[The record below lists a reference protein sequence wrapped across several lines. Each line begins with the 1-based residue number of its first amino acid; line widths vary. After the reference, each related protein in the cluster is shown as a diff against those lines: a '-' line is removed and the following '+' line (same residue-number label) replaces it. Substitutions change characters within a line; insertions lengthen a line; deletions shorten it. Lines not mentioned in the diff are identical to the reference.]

1 MERTIDQELRMRQ
14 ATIDDLDGITKLAIE
29 AFPDDPERD
38 YRFPYRHEYPE
49 DQWKWTRV
57 EYEGFLK
64 QPESYEVLVIE
75 AGQKLVALGIWD
87 VSGLTGVKPI
97 KPHVLGDNER
107 RDANLPHMRYFASRV
122 EEVYD
127 MHFSQFGSRQ
137 LHLVN
142 LATHRDYRRRGCGAV
157 LCKYGMEKAEREGFV
172 ATVFGSPMGIKLYT
186 SVGFKVIGAEPMIMP
201 GDEEG
206 LTTTAL
212 RRTLPDLLTVD
223 AKTLASGLTNGHFT
237 SVDLVERSLEM
248 IQKHDKYLHAMLS
261 IVPKDQLRQRAEA
274 LDKERK
280 DGKVRGSLHG
290 IPIVIKDNI
299 ATVPELGMET
309 TCGSW
314 ALHGMTP
321 TANADLVDKLIQAG
335 LIIIGKA
342 NLSEW
347 AYYRSNDLP
356 SGWSGKGGQCQSAY
370 VRGGID
376 PEDSNNGHSN
386 PSGSSTGSAV
396 AVSAGYAPLSIGTE
410 TDGSLVSP
418 ASRAA
423 LYTIKPSIGRVSQSG
438 IIPISHTMDS
448 AGPMAK
454 TPHDLAALLDVISG
468 TDEFA
473 TLRGSW
479 DELSIAT
486 VDFKKWWPGEDY
498 LKPVESAT
506 KQMHAEI
513 QAAYDKMEEL
523 AKKYVGDVPLSP
535 PSECFMLDGQDSED
549 VIMMADF
556 KHDLN
561 KYLESAE
568 NSKIHSL
575 KDLIEFN
582 KAHRDLEMPPGYD
595 DQGLL
600 INAEESD
607 LSPEDYEKNLSHLRK
622 VTRDDGLDRIF
633 KEYGVDVIVGSS
645 DTAIKAFASG
655 SGYPVGNVPLGYLDF
670 NGRPF
675 GLAVLA
681 AKNQEAKI
689 LKFMNAWE
697 GTFGP
702 RKAPPMLQ

>member
-1 MERTIDQELRMRQ
+1 MFSWANIRQ
-14 ATIDDLDGITKLAIE
+14 IA
-29 AFPDDPERD
+29 P
-38 YRFPYRHEYPE
+38 
-49 DQWKWTRV
+49 
-57 EYEGFLK
+57 FL
-64 QPESYEVLVIE
+64 
-75 AGQKLVALGIWD
+75 
-87 VSGLTGVKPI
+87 
-97 KPHVLGDNER
+97 
-107 RDANLPHMRYFASRV
+107 
-122 EEVYD
+122 
-127 MHFSQFGSRQ
+127 SQS
-137 LHLVN
+137 
-142 LATHRDYRRRGCGAV
+142 
-157 LCKYGMEKAEREGFV
+157 
-172 ATVFGSPMGIKLYT
+172 
-186 SVGFKVIGAEPMIMP
+186 
-201 GDEEG
+201 
-206 LTTTAL
+206 
-212 RRTLPDLLTVD
+212 RTLPDLLTAD
-223 AKTLASGLTNGHFT
+223 SKTLASGLTNGHFT
-237 SVDLVERSLEM
+237 SADLVDKSLEM

-261 IVPKDQLRQRAEA
+261 LVPKDQLRQRAEA

-280 DGKVRGSLHG
+280 DGKVRGRLHG

-299 ATVPELGMET
+299 ATVPDLGMET

-314 ALHGMTP
+314 ALDGMTP
-321 TANADLVDKLIQAG
+321 TSNADIVDKLIQAG

-342 NLSEW
+342 NLSTGSQRLTPL
-347 AYYRSNDLP
+347 RSNDLP

-454 TPHDLAALLDVISG
+454 TPYDLAALLDVISG

-473 TLRGSW
+473 TLGGSW

-513 QAAYDKMEEL
+513 QAAYDKMEGL
-523 AKKYVGDVPLSP
+523 AKKYFGDVPLPP
-535 PSECFMLDGQDSED
+535 PSECFMLDGKDSEG
-549 VIMMADF
+549 VIMSKSPPRRMIRVDEIVADF

-575 KDLIEFN
+575 KDLVEFN
-582 KAHRDLEMPPGYD
+582 KAHPDLETPPGYD

-600 INAEESD
+600 IDAQESD
-607 LSPEDYEKNLSHLRK
+607 ISIEDYEKNLSHLRK
-622 VTRDDGLDRIF
+622 VARDEGLDRIF

-645 DTAIKAFASG
+645 DTAIKAYASG

-681 AKNQEAKI
+681 AKDQEAKI

-702 RKAPPMLQ
+702 RQVPPLLQ

>member
-1 MERTIDQELRMRQ
+1 MSAQPQSDAPPRRIRVREDDWSQLVSVFSSFKEKHERMIASFDEALATMEQ
-14 ATIDDLDGITKLAIE
+14 ANSRLNSENERLHAALQTARKQRDDLQRGMDRMSTFGK
-29 AFPDDPERD
+29 
-38 YRFPYRHEYPE
+38 
-49 DQWKWTRV
+49 
-57 EYEGFLK
+57 
-64 QPESYEVLVIE
+64 
-75 AGQKLVALGIWD
+75 
-87 VSGLTGVKPI
+87 
-97 KPHVLGDNER
+97 VLGPV
-107 RDANLPHMRYFASRV
+107 L
-122 EEVYD
+122 EV
-127 MHFSQFGSRQ
+127 
-137 LHLVN
+137 
-142 LATHRDYRRRGCGAV
+142 
-157 LCKYGMEKAEREGFV
+157 
-172 ATVFGSPMGIKLYT
+172 
-186 SVGFKVIGAEPMIMP
+186 
-201 GDEEG
+201 
-206 LTTTAL
+206 
-212 RRTLPDLLTVD
+212 PDLLTAD
-223 AKTLASGLTNGHFT
+223 AKTLATGLRNGAFT
-237 SVDLVERSLEM
+237 SVNLVLRCCSAINAHEEN
-248 IQKHDKYLHAMLS
+248 LHAMLS
-261 IVPKDQLRQRAEA
+261 MVPFDQLRERAEA

-280 DGKVRGSLHG
+280 EGKVWGPLHG

-314 ALHGMTP
+314 ALDGMTP
-321 TANADLVDKLIQAG
+321 TSNAEISFVVTSLALH
-335 LIIIGKA
+335 
-342 NLSEW
+342 EW
-347 AYYRSNDLP
+347 AYYRSNDLV

-376 PEDSNNGHSN
+376 PDDSNNGHSVSLSSFTASHTN
-386 PSGSSTGSAV
+386 GSE
-396 AVSAGYAPLSIGTE
+396 PLRLLYRLSSRCLRRLRPPLHRHR

-448 AGPMAK
+448 AGPMTK
-454 TPHDLAALLDVISG
+454 TPYDLAALLGVIAG

-473 TLRGSW
+473 TLGGSW

-486 VDFKKWWPGEDY
+486 IDFKKWWPGEDY
-498 LKPVESAT
+498 LKPVGSAT
-506 KQMHAEI
+506 KQMHTEI
-513 QAAYDKMEEL
+513 QAAYDKIEGL
-523 AKKYVGDVPLSP
+523 AKNYVGDVPLPP
-535 PSECFMLDGQDSED
+535 PSDCFKLDGKNSEG
-549 VIMMADF
+549 VITMADF

-582 KAHRDLEMPPGYD
+582 KAHPDLEMPPGYD

-600 INAEESD
+600 IDAEESD
-607 LSPEDYEKNLSHLRK
+607 LSREDYEKNLSHLQK
-622 VTRDDGLDRIF
+622 VARDGLDRIF

-645 DTAIKAFASG
+645 DTAITAYASG

-702 RKAPPMLQ
+702 RKAPSLLQ

>member
-1 MERTIDQELRMRQ
+1 MFT
-14 ATIDDLDGITKLAIE
+14 
-29 AFPDDPERD
+29 
-38 YRFPYRHEYPE
+38 
-49 DQWKWTRV
+49 W
-57 EYEGFLK
+57 
-64 QPESYEVLVIE
+64 
-75 AGQKLVALGIWD
+75 
-87 VSGLTGVKPI
+87 
-97 KPHVLGDNER
+97 
-107 RDANLPHMRYFASRV
+107 ANLRQMVPFL
-122 EEVYD
+122 
-127 MHFSQFGSRQ
+127 SQS
-137 LHLVN
+137 
-142 LATHRDYRRRGCGAV
+142 
-157 LCKYGMEKAEREGFV
+157 
-172 ATVFGSPMGIKLYT
+172 
-186 SVGFKVIGAEPMIMP
+186 
-201 GDEEG
+201 
-206 LTTTAL
+206 
-212 RRTLPDLLTVD
+212 RTLPDLLTID
-223 AKTLASGLTNGHFT
+223 AKSLASGLTDGHFT
-237 SVDLVERSLEM
+237 SVDLVEKSLEM

-261 IVPKDQLRQRAEA
+261 MVSKDQLRQRAEA

-280 DGKVRGSLHG
+280 DGKVRGRLHG

-314 ALHGMTP
+314 ALDGMTP
-321 TANADLVDKLIQAG
+321 TSNADLVDKLIQAG

-454 TPHDLAALLDVISG
+454 TPCDLAALLDVISG

-473 TLRGSW
+473 TVGGSW

-486 VDFKKWWPGEDY
+486 IDFKKWWPGADY

-523 AKKYVGDVPLSP
+523 AKKYVGDVPLPP
-535 PSECFMLDGQDSED
+535 PSECFMLDGKDSEG

-582 KAHRDLEMPPGYD
+582 KAHPDLEMPPGYD

-600 INAEESD
+600 IDAEESD
-607 LSPEDYEKNLSHLRK
+607 TSLEDYEKNLAHLRK
-622 VTRDDGLDRIF
+622 VARDDGLDRIF
-633 KEYGVDVIVGSS
+633 KEYSVDVIVGSS
-645 DTAIKAFASG
+645 DTAIKAYASG

-702 RKAPPMLQ
+702 RKAPPLLQ

>member
-1 MERTIDQELRMRQ
+1 MSAQHEPDAPPGSIQDKDFVISELVSALSHLKEQHESLVATFKPGLEEMKQAFWRSNSENEQLRAALRIVRKER
-14 ATIDDLDGITKLAIE
+14 DDLQKGIDRMSTFAKILGPVTGPI
-29 AFPDDPERD
+29 
-38 YRFPYRHEYPE
+38 
-49 DQWKWTRV
+49 
-57 EYEGFLK
+57 
-64 QPESYEVLVIE
+64 YEV
-75 AGQKLVALGIWD
+75 
-87 VSGLTGVKPI
+87 
-97 KPHVLGDNER
+97 
-107 RDANLPHMRYFASRV
+107 
-122 EEVYD
+122 
-127 MHFSQFGSRQ
+127 
-137 LHLVN
+137 
-142 LATHRDYRRRGCGAV
+142 
-157 LCKYGMEKAEREGFV
+157 
-172 ATVFGSPMGIKLYT
+172 
-186 SVGFKVIGAEPMIMP
+186 
-201 GDEEG
+201 
-206 LTTTAL
+206 
-212 RRTLPDLLTVD
+212 PDLLTAD
-223 AKTLASGLTNGHFT
+223 AKTLATGLRNGEFT
-237 SVDLVERSLEM
+237 SVSLALKCWSF
-248 IQKHDKYLHAMLS
+248 IQDSDKYLHAMLS
-261 IVPKDQLRQRAEA
+261 IVPFDQLRQRAEA

-280 DGKVRGSLHG
+280 EGKVRGALHG

-299 ATVPELGMET
+299 ATVRELGMET

-314 ALHGMTP
+314 ALDGMTP
-321 TANADLVDKLIQAG
+321 TSNADIVDKLIEAG
-335 LIIIGKA
+335 LIIIGKT
-342 NLSEW
+342 NMSEW

-396 AVSAGYAPLSIGTE
+396 AVSAGYAPFSIGTE

-438 IIPISHTMDS
+438 IIPISHNMDS

-454 TPHDLAALLDVISG
+454 TPYDLAALLDVIAG
-468 TDEFA
+468 TNEFA
-473 TLRGSW
+473 TLGGSW

-486 VDFKKWWPGEDY
+486 IDFKKWWPGEDY

-513 QAAYDKMEEL
+513 QATYDKMEEL
-523 AKKYVGDVPLSP
+523 AKKYVGDVPLLP
-535 PSECFMLDGQDSED
+535 PSECFMLDGKDSEG

-556 KHDLN
+556 KRDLN

-568 NSKIHSL
+568 NSKVHSL

-582 KAHRDLEMPPGYD
+582 KAHPGLEMPPGYN

-600 INAEESD
+600 IDAEESD
-607 LSPEDYEKNLSHLRK
+607 ISPKDYEKNLSHLRQ
-622 VTRDDGLDRIF
+622 VTCDDGLDRIF
-633 KEYGVDVIVGSS
+633 KEYDVDVIVGSS
-645 DTAIKAFASG
+645 DTAITAYASG

-681 AKNQEAKI
+681 AKDQEAKI

-702 RKAPPMLQ
+702 RKAPPLLQ

>member
-1 MERTIDQELRMRQ
+1 MFT
-14 ATIDDLDGITKLAIE
+14 
-29 AFPDDPERD
+29 
-38 YRFPYRHEYPE
+38 
-49 DQWKWTRV
+49 W
-57 EYEGFLK
+57 
-64 QPESYEVLVIE
+64 
-75 AGQKLVALGIWD
+75 
-87 VSGLTGVKPI
+87 
-97 KPHVLGDNER
+97 
-107 RDANLPHMRYFASRV
+107 ANLRQMAPFL
-122 EEVYD
+122 
-127 MHFSQFGSRQ
+127 SQS
-137 LHLVN
+137 
-142 LATHRDYRRRGCGAV
+142 
-157 LCKYGMEKAEREGFV
+157 
-172 ATVFGSPMGIKLYT
+172 
-186 SVGFKVIGAEPMIMP
+186 
-201 GDEEG
+201 
-206 LTTTAL
+206 
-212 RRTLPDLLTVD
+212 RTLPDLLTVD

-237 SVDLVERSLEM
+237 SVDLVEKSLEM
-248 IQKHDKYLHAMLS
+248 IQKHDSYLHAMLS
-261 IVPKDQLRQRAEA
+261 MVPKDQLRQRAEA

-314 ALHGMTP
+314 ALDGMTP

-342 NLSEW
+342 TLSEW

-376 PEDSNNGHSN
+376 PEDSNNGHSVSSRDSPHPILTVQN

-454 TPHDLAALLDVISG
+454 TPDDLAALLDVISG
-468 TDEFA
+468 TNEFA
-473 TLRGSW
+473 TLGGSW
-479 DELSIAT
+479 DGLSIAT

-506 KQMHAEI
+506 KQMHADI
-513 QAAYDKMEEL
+513 QAAYDKIEEL

-535 PSECFMLDGQDSED
+535 PSECFMLDGKDSED

-582 KAHRDLEMPPGYD
+582 KAHRELEMPPGYD

-600 INAEESD
+600 IDAQESD
-607 LSPEDYEKNLSHLRK
+607 ISAEDYEKNLSHLRK
-622 VTRDDGLDRIF
+622 VARDDGLDRIF
-633 KEYGVDVIVGSS
+633 KEYDVDVIVGSS

-681 AKNQEAKI
+681 AKNQEARI

>member
-1 MERTIDQELRMRQ
+1 MFTWSNLRQM
-14 ATIDDLDGITKLAIE
+14 A
-29 AFPDDPERD
+29 P
-38 YRFPYRHEYPE
+38 
-49 DQWKWTRV
+49 
-57 EYEGFLK
+57 FL
-64 QPESYEVLVIE
+64 
-75 AGQKLVALGIWD
+75 
-87 VSGLTGVKPI
+87 
-97 KPHVLGDNER
+97 
-107 RDANLPHMRYFASRV
+107 
-122 EEVYD
+122 
-127 MHFSQFGSRQ
+127 SQ
-137 LHLVN
+137 
-142 LATHRDYRRRGCGAV
+142 
-157 LCKYGMEKAEREGFV
+157 
-172 ATVFGSPMGIKLYT
+172 
-186 SVGFKVIGAEPMIMP
+186 
-201 GDEEG
+201 
-206 LTTTAL
+206 

-237 SVDLVERSLEM
+237 SVDLVEKSLEM
-248 IQKHDKYLHAMLS
+248 IQKHDTYLHAMLS
-261 IVPKDQLRQRAEA
+261 MVPKDQLRQRAEA

-347 AYYRSNDLP
+347 AYFRNDLP

-376 PEDSNNGHSN
+376 PQDIQN

-473 TLRGSW
+473 TLGGSW
-479 DELSIAT
+479 DDFSIAT

-506 KQMHAEI
+506 KQMVT
-513 QAAYDKMEEL
+513 AYDKMEEL

-549 VIMMADF
+549 VIM
-556 KHDLN
+556 
-561 KYLESAE
+561 S
-568 NSKIHSL
+568 
-575 KDLIEFN
+575 
-582 KAHRDLEMPPGYD
+582 YD

-600 INAEESD
+600 IDAEESD

-622 VTRDDGLDRIF
+622 VARDDGLDRIF

-655 SGYPVGNVPLGYLDF
+655 SDF